1 MIKSILNIKGIV
13 LAIVSLFLVSLV
25 VGQGYVIQDTDRPS
39 VDEDVTFF
47 ELDLEFQPNVVE
59 EGDIVVLTARDLGS
73 GDTLEGVDIYIDDEY
88 VGETDSTGSYRFS
101 LEEPG
106 DYHVEGVFGGYYETE
121 ETLEVL
127 APVEE
132 RYHVS
137 GSSSM
142 SGNFFVH
149 SSNLELL
156 VYFLLV
162 AAFVG
167 GYLQHSGRLTIFK
180 FVE

>member
-1 MIKSILNIKGIV
+1 MNIKGIV
-13 LAIVSLFLVSLV
+13 LMVASLFLVSLA

-39 VDEDVTFF
+39 FDEDVTFF
-47 ELDLEFQPNVVE
+47 ELDLEFQPNAVE
-59 EGDIVVLTARDLGS
+59 QGDIVVLTARDLGS

-88 VGETDSTGSYRFS
+88 VGETDGTGSYRFS

-106 DYHVEGVFGGYYETE
+106 DYHVEGVFGDHFEAE

-137 GSSSM
+137 SSSSA

-162 AAFVG
+162 AVFVG
-167 GYLQHSGRLTIFK
+167 GYLQHSGRMTIFK